1 MPNENMTVV
10 SFPGLGIGELNLN
23 KVAFSFF
30 GLEVRWYG
38 ILITIGIIL
47 AFLYAIYRG
56 KKNENIIPDDV
67 LDVGILTVIC
77 GVVGARLYY
86 VLSKPEL
93 FHSFYDV
100 IAIWN
105 GGIAIY
111 GAILGGCV
119 GILIACAIKRLSW
132 RQLTDMIAPGVL
144 LAQAIGRWGNFIN
157 GEAHGYSIAQTTK
170 FYFLEQKYIL
180 YSSEGSFYHW
190 IRMGLRTSYGWIY
203 CHPTFLYESVWNLCG
218 FLLIHF
224 FYRHKRFHGQ
234 IALMYLTWYGFGR
247 MFVEGFRTDSLYL
260 GNTSLRI
267 SQCLGLLC
275 FALGSVL
282 LIVLSIVFRH
292 NHPAPAPDRIRRER
306 VRKAPALAVAS
317 DDTAPKAAPAGEAK
331 ESSAFA
337 KVMETVLQKQKK
349 NNIGKEDQNNGSDH

>member
-1 MPNENMTVV
+1 MPNENTTAV
-10 SFPGLGIGELNLN
+10 SFPGWGVEEITLN
-23 KVAFSFF
+23 KVAFSVF

-38 ILITIGIIL
+38 ILITVGILL
-47 AFLYAIYRG
+47 ALLYAVHRG
-56 KKNENIIPDDV
+56 KKNENIAADDI
-67 LDVGILTVIC
+67 LDIGILTVIF
-77 GVVGARLYY
+77 GMVGARLYY

-111 GAILGGCV
+111 GAILGGCI
-119 GILIACAIKRLSW
+119 GILISCAVKRLSW
-132 RQLTDMIAPGVL
+132 RQVSDMIAPGVL

-170 FYFLEQKYIL
+170 FYFLNRKYIL

-190 IRMGLRTSYGWIY
+190 IRMGLRTPAGWIY

-224 FYRHKRFHGQ
+224 FYRRKRFHGQ

-260 GNTSLRI
+260 GNTELRI
-267 SQCLGLLC
+267 SQCVGLLC
-275 FALGSVL
+275 FAIGSIL
-282 LIVLSIVFRH
+282 LIVFSIRFRH
-292 NHPAPAPDRIRRER
+292 NHPMPAPDRVR
-306 VRKAPALAVAS
+306 VAPARKE
-317 DDTAPKAAPAGEAK
+317 PAAAGSGNTPAAGTEPVIADK
-331 ESSAFA
+331 ERSLFGR
-337 KVMETVLQKQKK
+337 VMDTVLQKQKK
-349 NNIGKEDQNNGSDH
+349 GKTDKED